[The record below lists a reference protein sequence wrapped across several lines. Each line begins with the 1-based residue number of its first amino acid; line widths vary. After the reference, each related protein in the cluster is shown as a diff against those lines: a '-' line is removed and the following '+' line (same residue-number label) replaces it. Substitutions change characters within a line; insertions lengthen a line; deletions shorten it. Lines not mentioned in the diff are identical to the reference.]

1 MIKILSGTSVLTLIV
16 LSSCLRG
23 VKDIDGNSFNI
34 VKIGTQEW
42 MGENLNVSRFRNG
55 DIIEEA
61 KTPGEWIMLVREGK
75 PAWCL
80 QHDNNSGKYGKLY
93 NWYAVNDP
101 RGLAPKGWH
110 VPSDEEWK
118 KLTDYLGGE
127 ISAAFSLRA
136 TGLKSSGENNETGFS
151 GLPAGFCNPEG
162 IFSGLGSH
170 GYWWTSSEVSGTLA
184 WGRFLDYARSS
195 VNSMVWKKDN
205 GLSVRCLKD

>member
-1 MIKILSGTSVLTLIV
+1 MRKKLSKAWVITLIV
-16 LSSCLRG
+16 ISSCSSG
-23 VKDIDGNSFNI
+23 VKDINGNSYNI
-34 VKIGTQEW
+34 VKIGTQDW
-42 MGENLNVSRFRNG
+42 MGENLDVSSFRNG

-61 KTPGEWIMLVREGK
+61 KTPGEWIMLVKEGK
-75 PAWCL
+75 PAWCI
-80 QHDNNSGKYGKLY
+80 QQGNKSGKYGKLY

-110 VPSDEEWK
+110 IPSDEEWK

-127 ISAAFSLRA
+127 ISAAFSLRT

-170 GYWWTSSEVSGTLA
+170 GYWWTSTEVSGTHA
-184 WGRFLDYARSS
+184 WGRFLDYAQLS
-195 VNSMVWKKDN
+195 VNSMVWEKNN